1 MFFHNF
7 AIIRLV
13 KRQFDILLNIK
24 MKYSEAIKILLKK
37 IKTSVKEVF
46 SSVCNGFFSL
56 LLYQM
61 RGNWY
66 LTKYL

>member
-1 MFFHNF
+1 
-7 AIIRLV
+7 
-13 KRQFDILLNIK
+13 

-37 IKTSVKEVF
+37 IKTSVKGAF

-61 RGNWY
+61 RGNWF